1 MATIA
6 QTDVSGA
13 VGAAVVT
20 KAVLTASDTFA
31 LASNT
36 NQILFIEND
45 TGASV
50 TAVIKGADATTVN
63 PGGIGAVVDL
73 SAGFSITVPAGAVRA
88 VALKNII
95 RYLNG
100 VITVTGAV
108 GASAWLVG

>member
-1 MATIA
+1 MALIA

-13 VGAAVVT
+13 VGTALVV
-20 KAVLTASDTFA
+20 KATLTASDTFV
-31 LASNT
+31 LTPNS

-45 TGASV
+45 TGSSA

-63 PGGIGAVVDL
+63 PGGIGNVIDL

-100 VITVTGAV
+100 VITVTGAE